1 MAKFRIT
8 KNVKGYY
15 FPQRKTWY
23 GWCYIDN
30 FGSLHTGPECMGRK
44 TEEQAI
50 ADCERYAQGVWIE
63 QEEVVKEFKL

>member
-23 GWCYIDN
+23 GWCYVNNTSFI
-30 FGSLHTGPECMGRK
+30 HTGPDCIGRK
-44 TEEQAI
+44 TEEEAI
-50 ADCERYAQGVWIE
+50 VDCERYAQGDRVNW
-63 QEEVVKEFKL
+63 EEVVKEFKL